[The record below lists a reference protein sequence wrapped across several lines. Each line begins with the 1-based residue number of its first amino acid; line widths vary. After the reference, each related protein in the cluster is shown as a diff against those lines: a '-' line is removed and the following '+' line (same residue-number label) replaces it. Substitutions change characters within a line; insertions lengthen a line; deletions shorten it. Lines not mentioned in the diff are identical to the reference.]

1 MNEYGKG
8 DSSWFTHDR
17 FGMFIHWGLYS
28 MPARHEWIRN
38 RELIA
43 DEDYQKYFDNFN
55 PDLFNASEWAK
66 AAREAGMKYVVFTAK
81 HHEGFCMFDSAFTD
95 YKSTNLPCKR
105 DFVREITDAFRA
117 EGLHVG
123 LYYSLLDWH
132 HPDFTIDWFH
142 PLRRRPDRDE
152 LNKTRDMAKYRA
164 YMQGQ
169 TRELLT
175 KYGDI
180 DILWY
185 DFSYPVGEYCAKGRS
200 EWGSEELVKLIRSLR
215 PSVLLDNRLDLP
227 GAGDIMTPE
236 QNVPDEPLR
245 DENGNPVVWEGCQTF
260 SGSWG
265 YYRDELTWKSEKQ
278 CIDLLINHV
287 SRGGNLLMNVG
298 PTSRG
303 YIDSRAM
310 TRLQVYARWMKLH
323 SESIYGCGT
332 APEEFPEPRDCR
344 YTYNPEKK
352 KLYLHIMNWPFGH
365 ITLKNLAGKIAYA
378 QFLHDGSEVL
388 MREAA
393 PAIHSHLIAA
403 VPPGGVALQLPVNK
417 PDTEVPVIELIL
429 K

>member
-1 MNEYGKG
+1 MKGYGKG

-43 DEDYQKYFDNFN
+43 NEDYQKYFDNFD

-81 HHEGFCMFDSAFTD
+81 HHEGFCMFDSALTD

-142 PLRRRPDRDE
+142 PLSRRPDRDE
-152 LNKTRDMAKYRA
+152 LNKTRNMAKYRD

-185 DFSYPVGEYCAKGRS
+185 DFSYPVGEYCAKGRN

-265 YYRDELTWKSEKQ
+265 YFRDELTWKSEKQ

-303 YIDSRAM
+303 FIDSRAM
-310 TRLQVYARWMKLH
+310 TRLQAYARWMKLH
-323 SESIYGCGT
+323 SKSIYGCGI

-388 MREAA
+388 MREST
-393 PAIHSHLIAA
+393 PAIHTHLMTA
-403 VPPGGVALQLPVNK
+403 VPPGGVALQMPVNK